1 MQPGE
6 AEELNA
12 LEKGGCA
19 QKKPIINIV
28 VGRISLYGIGMK
40 KRLAFVVGTVG
51 LWVFLVAGVAFAMT
65 ITGTSSPNN
74 ITGTNS
80 SDNIA
85 ASANR
90 DVVNGKGGPDRIF
103 GDGGN
108 DALDGGAGSDHIESG
123 DGNNVARGNDGDGDW
138 ASVVD
143 NGTNDFVSG
152 GDGTEDV
159 CV

>member
-1 MQPGE
+1 VQPGE

-19 QKKPIINIV
+19 QKKPIINIIM
-28 VGRISLYGIGMK
+28 GRISLHGIGMK
-40 KRLAFVVGTVG
+40 KLT
-51 LWVFLVAGVAFAMT
+51 
-65 ITGTSSPNN
+65 

-80 SDNIA
+80 SVNIA

-143 NGTNDFVSG
+143 NDTNDFVSG

-159 CV
+159 CVVDLVNGVRDEFSDTCEKVYQTASIPQE